1 MVSDPYRWLQLT
13 RVTTIGYHGAIIRQ
27 TAASWSNFL
36 DRTWVSAPISGSS
49 AISYAVLQPGEK
61 LLMTGLKARYDLGVG
76 PLREALSQLV
86 ADRLV
91 VAISQRGY
99 RVAPMSLAE
108 LADLYDARAQLEAMM
123 LRLAI
128 ERGDDVWE
136 ADILAGAHT
145 LAKVMEVNS
154 PDELLQVWDARH
166 KAFHT
171 AMVKGCHSP
180 HLMQVR
186 DNLFD
191 QVERYRHLWLRET
204 VLSDAALARK
214 RQEHAE
220 LVDVILARNA
230 ERATTLIHDHLMT
243 PVPIITEVMQ
253 RHGLA

>member
-1 MVSDPYRWLQLT
+1 MAQPPRQNLGISAYQWLK
-13 RVTTIGYHGAIIRQ
+13 RDIIRGV
-27 TAASWSNFL
+27 F
-36 DRTWVSAPISGSS
+36 P
-49 AISYAVLQPGEK
+49 PGEK
-61 LLMTGLKARYDLGVG
+61 LLMTGLKARYALGVG

-128 ERGDDVWE
+128 ERGDDTWE
-136 ADILAGAHT
+136 ADILACAHT
-145 LAKVMEVNS
+145 LAKVVEVNS
-154 PDELLQVWDARH
+154 PDELLEVWDTRH

-180 HLMQVR
+180 HLLQVR

-204 VLSDAALARK
+204 VFSDSALARK

-220 LVDVILARNA
+220 LVEVILARNA
-230 ERATTLIHDHLMT
+230 ERATELIHDHLMT
-243 PVPIITEVMQ
+243 PVPVITEVMH